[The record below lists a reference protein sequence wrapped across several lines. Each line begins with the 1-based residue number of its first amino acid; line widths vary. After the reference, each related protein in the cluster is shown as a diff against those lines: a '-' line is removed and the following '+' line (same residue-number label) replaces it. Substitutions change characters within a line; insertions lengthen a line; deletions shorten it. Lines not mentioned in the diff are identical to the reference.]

1 MARSSILAIIDS
13 DCLAADLPP
22 RNLIAG
28 TVPGKPQPRGIV

>member
-22 RNLIAG
+22 FIAG
-28 TVPGKPQPRGIV
+28 RPARRACRGARM